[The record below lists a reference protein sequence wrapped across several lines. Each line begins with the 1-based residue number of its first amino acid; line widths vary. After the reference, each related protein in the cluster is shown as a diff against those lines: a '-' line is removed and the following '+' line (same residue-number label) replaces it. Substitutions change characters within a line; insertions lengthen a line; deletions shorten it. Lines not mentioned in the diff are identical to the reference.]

1 MVSRT
6 QQMSLNFEPGLTAQF
21 RSLEDVCSNA
31 VYRSR
36 LGVDGVAREL
46 DMGASE
52 LTRRLSAHV
61 QSKEGDVS
69 NRPLRV
75 TDLVE
80 IVKATGDHRP
90 IYWLIESFLQD
101 PEVKKAQAVDLLVT
115 MAPTFLQL
123 IADAGI
129 AVPKGK
135 R

>member
-1 MVSRT
+1 
-6 QQMSLNFEPGLTAQF
+6 MSLNFEPGLTAQF

-75 TDLVE
+75 ADLVE

-90 IYWLIESFLQD
+90 VYWLIESFLQD
-101 PEVKKAQAVDLLVT
+101 ADAKRNQALEALAS
-115 MAPTFLQL
+115 MAPAFLQL
-123 IADAGI
+123 MSEAGI